1 MYEYFH
7 FLFRFIR
14 QLKTN
19 CPQPFVIEEKFR
31 AFGRGALCGGPVWL
45 RQTCVLFG
53 GWGDRE
59 GGIPLLQC
67 VAGELFVEAQCG
79 SDRPAFCL
87 VDGVT
92 EKEAFHFYNAMGLSK
107 QHGSLATLLARINSA
122 ELALKFCQHV
132 FENTSQVLSQPGERE
147 GGSLPGSIR
156 KSTVIFQPAI
166 FMGALFASGREY
178 YRDDRKRLCLNG
190 MDGFM
195 EHQGFGQHPR
205 EFPGAFDR
213 DPYPVL
219 FQCNTEQPEGVL

>member
-1 MYEYFH
+1 M
-7 FLFRFIR
+7 
-14 QLKTN
+14 
-19 CPQPFVIEEKFR
+19 
-31 AFGRGALCGGPVWL
+31 
-45 RQTCVLFG
+45 
-53 GWGDRE
+53 
-59 GGIPLLQC
+59 
-67 VAGELFVEAQCG
+67 EAQCG

-156 KSTVIFQPAI
+156 KSTVIIFQPAI

-195 EHQGFGQHPR
+195 EHRGFGQHPR
-205 EFPGAFDR
+205 EFPGLLIGTPTQFYSNATLNNLKGF
-213 DPYPVL
+213 YEYL
-219 FQCNTEQPEGVL
+219 GCIENGQPEAEFQLNRGFDASML